1 MGLWRT
7 FECQSVAMVS
17 LFWILVLTSAAAW
30 GYEVEEWNNQTT
42 WIDPDWQNL
51 TQVQRDERFFSF
63 FNVIRFKNVQCTGT
77 NGLCGTCYSRKECAS
92 LSGLASGSCARNWG
106 TCCVIQRTC
115 GSTSNLNC
123 TYFSNPGYP
132 GLYTGSGRCSISI
145 TKCNSNICQLRIDLL
160 DFTVGQPDAN
170 GNCLDDYLEI
180 TGGASS
186 VPRICGENT
195 GQHVY
200 VDFPADNNPIQ
211 ITVRTNPAVTANRK
225 WNIRI
230 NQIECTSPERAP
242 TGCLMYYTGTDG
254 RVNSFNYAAAGR
266 AVGTVWTRE
275 LANLNYGVCIRM
287 APGYCSIEWRQAAND
302 PYSFTVSGDT
312 GGIDPDV
319 LGTDVVA
326 ESGAQC
332 TTDFVVIPNPYV
344 GSDPLNTDRFCGNG
358 FVTKT
363 TASKPFVLTVV
374 TNEGDLVGG
383 VAQGNE
389 NRGFSLNYRQIPCQ

>member
-1 MGLWRT
+1 MWGCWRA

-132 GLYTGSGRCSISI
+132 GLYTGNGRCSISI

-230 NQIECTSPERAP
+230 NQIECTSPERGGP
-242 TGCLMYYTGTDG
+242 LVIYDFLTGKSHCGISPPLKDDDIPPNANRTIRKISEEPNDITTEQLQRLALVKQLERKQRQNKYYG
-254 RVNSFNYAAAGR
+254 
-266 AVGTVWTRE
+266 
-275 LANLNYGVCIRM
+275 
-287 APGYCSIEWRQAAND
+287 
-302 PYSFTVSGDT
+302 
-312 GGIDPDV
+312 
-319 LGTDVVA
+319 
-326 ESGAQC
+326 
-332 TTDFVVIPNPYV
+332 
-344 GSDPLNTDRFCGNG
+344 
-358 FVTKT
+358 KT
-363 TASKPFVLTVV
+363 
-374 TNEGDLVGG
+374 
-383 VAQGNE
+383 
-389 NRGFSLNYRQIPCQ
+389 